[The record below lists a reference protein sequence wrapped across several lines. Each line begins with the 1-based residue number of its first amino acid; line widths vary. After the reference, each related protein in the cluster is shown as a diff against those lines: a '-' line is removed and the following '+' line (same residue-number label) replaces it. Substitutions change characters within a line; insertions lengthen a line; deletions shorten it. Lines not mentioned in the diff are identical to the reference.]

1 MFRKRE
7 RFERSDVPRETP
19 YTNIIGVVVLVVV
32 FVALAMTVMAVWNR
46 VTLESRLGANDLTY
60 SLSAQ
65 AKASA
70 ADGYV
75 ASSDELE
82 STLFLTVSSAAA
94 AASDTQLSDARILT
108 VNKTQGT
115 AVLAT
120 VPVSA
125 EVASSDTVT
134 TLAGLCAQSGADACV
149 APLSAASGV
158 RFKHVVVATE
168 DVLEKA
174 VQIVGTSKL
183 SLVGEASDLL
193 GLMRTDMDA
202 SDLLAF
208 AETVSGIGLGNIQRT
223 EASLVADPDQA
234 EAGLQA
240 IDKTAL
246 CLTLGTIVAAS

>member
-19 YTNIIGVVVLVVV
+19 YTNVIGVVVLVVV
-32 FVALAMTVMAVWNR
+32 FVALAVTVMAVWNR
-46 VTLESRLGANDLTY
+46 VSLESRLGANDLED
-60 SLSAQ
+60 SISAQ
-65 AKASA
+65 SKVAA

-82 STLFLTVSSAAA
+82 STLFLTVAS
-94 AASDTQLSDARILT
+94 AASDAGGTQLSDARILT

-115 AVLAT
+115 AALAT
-120 VPVSA
+120 IPVSV
-125 EVASSDTVT
+125 EVTSGESVT
-134 TLAGLCAQSGADACV
+134 TLADLCAQSGADACV

-174 VQIVGTSKL
+174 AAIVGTSKAN
-183 SLVGEASDLL
+183 LVGEASDLL
-193 GLMRTDMDA
+193 GLMRTDMEA
-202 SDLLAF
+202 ADLLSF
-208 AETVSGIGLGNIQRT
+208 AETVSDVGLGNIQRM
-223 EASLVADPDQA
+223 EATLVADPDQA

-240 IDKTAL
+240 IDKTTL
-246 CLTLGTIVAAS
+246 CLALGTIVAAS

>member
-19 YTNIIGVVVLVVV
+19 YTNIIGVIVLVVV

-94 AASDTQLSDARILT
+94 DASDTQLFDVRILT

-183 SLVGEASDLL
+183 SLVGEASNLL

-208 AETVSGIGLGNIQRT
+208 AETVSGVGLGNIQRT

>member
-19 YTNIIGVVVLVVV
+19 YTNVIGVVVLVVV
-32 FVALAMTVMAVWNR
+32 FVALAITVMAVWNR
-46 VTLESRLGANDLTY
+46 VTLESRLGANDLTD

-75 ASSDELE
+75 TSSDELE

-94 AASDTQLSDARILT
+94 DAGGTQLSDARILT

-115 AVLAT
+115 ADPGHRSGERRGHVRR
-120 VPVSA
+120 
-125 EVASSDTVT
+125 DGHD
-134 TLAGLCAQSGADACV
+134 AGGPLRAVRADACV

-158 RFKHVVVATE
+158 RFKHVVVATG

-174 VQIVGTSKL
+174 VQIVGASKVN
-183 SLVGEASDLL
+183 LVGEASDLL

-208 AETVSGIGLGNIQRT
+208 AETVSGVGLGNIQRT

>member
-19 YTNIIGVVVLVVV
+19 YTNVIGVVVLVVV
-32 FVALAMTVMAVWNR
+32 FVALAITVMAVWNR
-46 VTLESRLGANDLTY
+46 VTLESRLGANDLTD

-94 AASDTQLSDARILT
+94 DAGGTQLSDARILT

-125 EVASSDTVT
+125 EVASGETVT
-134 TLAGLCAQSGADACV
+134 TLAD
-149 APLSAASGV
+149 LSAASGV
-158 RFKHVVVATE
+158 RFKHVVVATG

-174 VQIVGTSKL
+174 VQIVGASKAN
-183 SLVGEASDLL
+183 LVGEASDLL

-208 AETVSGIGLGNIQRT
+208 AETVSGVGLGNIQRT

>member
-19 YTNIIGVVVLVVV
+19 YTNVIGVGVLVVV
-32 FVALAMTVMAVWNR
+32 FVALAITVMAGWNR
-46 VTLESRLGANDLTY
+46 VTLESRLGANDLTD

-94 AASDTQLSDARILT
+94 DAGGTQLSDARILT

-125 EVASSDTVT
+125 EVASGETVT
-134 TLAGLCAQSGADACV
+134 TLADLCAQSGADAC
-149 APLSAASGV
+149 
-158 RFKHVVVATE
+158 KHVVVATG

-174 VQIVGTSKL
+174 VQIVGASKVN
-183 SLVGEASDLL
+183 LVGEASDLL

-208 AETVSGIGLGNIQRT
+208 AETVSGVGLGNIQRT

>member
-19 YTNIIGVVVLVVV
+19 YTNVIGVVVLVVV
-32 FVALAMTVMAVWNR
+32 FVALAVTVMAIWNR
-46 VTLESRLGANDLTY
+46 VNLESRLGANDLSG

-65 AKASA
+65 SKASA
-70 ADGYV
+70 ADGYT

-82 STLFLTVSSAAA
+82 STLFLTVTS
-94 AASDTQLSDARILT
+94 AASDAGGTQLSDARVLT
-108 VNKTQGT
+108 VNKTQGS

-120 VPVSA
+120 IPVTA
-125 EVASSDTVT
+125 EVMSGETAM
-134 TLAGLCAQSGADACV
+134 TLADLCAQAGADACV

-158 RFKHVVVATE
+158 RFTHVVVATE

-174 VQIVGTSKL
+174 AGIVGASKVN
-183 SLVGEASDLL
+183 LVGEASDLL
-193 GLMRTDMDA
+193 NLMRTDMDA

-223 EASLVADPDQA
+223 EASLVADPNQA

-246 CLTLGTIVAAS
+246 CLSLGTIVAAS

>member
-19 YTNIIGVVVLVVV
+19 YTNVIGVVVLVVV
-32 FVALAMTVMAVWNR
+32 FVALAITVMAVWNR
-46 VTLESRLGANDLTY
+46 VTLESRLGANDLTD

-94 AASDTQLSDARILT
+94 DAGGTHLT

-125 EVASSDTVT
+125 EVASGETVT
-134 TLAGLCAQSGADACV
+134 TLADLCAQSGADACV

-158 RFKHVVVATE
+158 RFKHVVVATG

-174 VQIVGTSKL
+174 VQIVGASKVN
-183 SLVGEASDLL
+183 LVGEASDLL

-208 AETVSGIGLGNIQRT
+208 AETVSGVGLGNIQRT

>member
-19 YTNIIGVVVLVVV
+19 YTNVIGVVVLVVV

-46 VTLESRLGANDLTY
+46 VTLESRLGANDLTD

-94 AASDTQLSDARILT
+94 DAGGTQLSDARILT

-125 EVASSDTVT
+125 EVASGETVT
-134 TLAGLCAQSGADACV
+134 TLADLCPQSGADACV
-149 APLSAASGV
+149 ASLSAAAGV
-158 RFKHVVVATE
+158 RFKHVVVATG

-174 VQIVGTSKL
+174 VQIVGASKVN
-183 SLVGEASDLL
+183 LVGEASDLL
-193 GLMRTDMDA
+193 GLMHTDMDA

-208 AETVSGIGLGNIQRT
+208 AETVSGVGLGNIQRT

>member
-82 STLFLTVSSAAA
+82 STLF
-94 AASDTQLSDARILT
+94 LT

>member
-94 AASDTQLSDARILT
+94 
-108 VNKTQGT
+108 
-115 AVLAT
+115 
-120 VPVSA
+120 
-125 EVASSDTVT
+125 
-134 TLAGLCAQSGADACV
+134 
-149 APLSAASGV
+149 
-158 RFKHVVVATE
+158 
-168 DVLEKA
+168 
-174 VQIVGTSKL
+174 
-183 SLVGEASDLL
+183 
-193 GLMRTDMDA
+193 DA
-202 SDLLAF
+202 S
-208 AETVSGIGLGNIQRT
+208 EIGR
-223 EASLVADPDQA
+223 AHV
-234 EAGLQA
+234 
-240 IDKTAL
+240 
-246 CLTLGTIVAAS
+246 